1 MIVSITR
8 VDGTQITEINL
19 PAPADVIVWGKVKP
33 RYFVRVVG
41 STFREAIVAF
51 VKGELADV

>member
-1 MIVSITR
+1 MIVSLTR
-8 VDGTQITEINL
+8 VDGTEITRINL
-19 PAPADVIVWGKVKP
+19 PASADVIVWGTVKP

>member
-1 MIVSITR
+1 MTAILTR
-8 VDGTQITEINL
+8 VDGTQITKINL
-19 PAPADVIVWGKVKP
+19 PAPADVIVWGSVKP

-51 VKGELADV
+51 VKGELSDV